1 MNKPLVG
8 VIAGAIL
15 GIVDGATAWF
25 TPEARSAIVGILMG
39 SCVKGMVVGVICGLI
54 ARKVQSTAVGL
65 AAGAIFGLLFAYLVA
80 AMPQPD
86 GQHYYLQIMVPGFVM
101 GAITGFLTQRMGAVP
116 GSTTARPSRSTA
128 S

>member
-8 VIAGAIL
+8 IIAGALL

-25 TPEARSAIVGILMG
+25 TPEVRSAMVKILMG

-65 AAGAIFGLLFAYLVA
+65 ASGAVFGLLFAYLVA
-80 AMPQPD
+80 AMPQPN
-86 GQHYYLQIMVPGFVM
+86 GQHYYLQIMVPGFVL
-101 GAITGFLTQRMGAVP
+101 GAITGFLTQRMGVTP
-116 GSTTARPSRSTA
+116 GSTTARTSRA